1 MRKPT
6 NDKLALASMWLDC
19 NEADGKE
26 KQAMQDVS
34 NWLKSIVE
42 KSQFEAIERQK
53 GRKLTEEEKTYLRSM
68 G

>member
-1 MRKPT
+1 
-6 NDKLALASMWLDC
+6 MWLDC